1 MIFYVVIIMGLNRNE
16 ARIKAMTILYQ
27 KSLYDKNKI
36 SYDINSIIDEN
47 MEEKDDFVIELVN
60 GVNDNIDKLD
70 SIANKYLG
78 SWPINRLGLTDANII
93 RGAIYEMLYTN
104 TDGKIVINEAIE
116 ISKKFSDESVTK
128 IINGVLDKVYHNER

>member
-1 MIFYVVIIMGLNRNE
+1 MGLNRNE

-128 IINGVLDKVYHNER
+128 IINGVLDKVYHNEI

>member
-1 MIFYVVIIMGLNRNE
+1 MGLNRNE

>member
-1 MIFYVVIIMGLNRNE
+1 MGLNRNE

-47 MEEKDDFVIELVN
+47 LEERDDFVIELVN

-70 SIANKYLG
+70 EIANKYLG

-116 ISKKFSDESVTK
+116 ISKKFSDSQVVK

>member
-116 ISKKFSDESVTK
+116 ISKKFSDESVTN
-128 IINGVLDKVYHNER
+128 IINGVLDKVYHNEI